1 MSAAASSIYVGKGE
15 SDHSLLLKLAN
26 RHGLIA
32 GATGTGKTVTLRLL
46 AEGFSTA
53 GVPVFMADVK
63 GDLAGIATLGTPN
76 EKLQKRAAEIGM
88 TDYTPRAFPVIFWD
102 LFGKKGHPI
111 RVDMEAM
118 GPMMLARLMDLN
130 ETQEGVL
137 NVAFVVAEK
146 QNLPLVDMNDLRAIL
161 THLSD
166 NATQISSEY
175 GNVAAASVASIQRR
189 LLMLEQEG
197 GDAFFGE
204 PALDFSDM
212 TRTKGN
218 EGYINILAAD
228 TLINSPKTY
237 ATFLMWMLSH
247 MYATFPEVGDLD
259 KPKMVFFF
267 DEAHLL
273 FTDAPAALVQK
284 IEQIVRLIRSKGV
297 GIYFITQNPTDI
309 PDAILGQLG
318 NRAQHALRAFSPRD
332 QKSVQV
338 AAETFRQNPKF
349 NTEEAITQ
357 LGVGEA
363 LVSLLEDGGTP
374 SIVDRTLIAPP
385 ASFLGAI
392 DDAARA
398 AIISASPVA
407 GVYDEAVDRES
418 AFELLQK
425 KRTVRQEA
433 GQSAASQWGIGDD
446 DADEEAAQ
454 AVGGGRAP
462 TGAGRQRM
470 GYGETLA
477 KSVMRSVGTKLA
489 NELVKVAIKSF
500 LK

>member
-1 MSAAASSIYVGKGE
+1 MSAASIYVGKGE
-15 SDHSLLLKLAN
+15 VDHHLLLPLAN

-32 GATGTGKTVTLRLL
+32 GATGTGKTVSLRLL
-46 AEGFSTA
+46 AEGFSAA

-63 GDLAGIATLGTPN
+63 GDLSGLAVEGSLN
-76 EKLQKRAAEIGM
+76 DKLKKRAEEIG
-88 TDYTPRAFPVIFWD
+88 YTSWEGKAFPVMFWD

-111 RVDMEAM
+111 RVDLEAM
-118 GPMMLARLMDLN
+118 GPMMLARLMELN

-146 QNLPLVDMNDLRAIL
+146 QDLPLVDMQDLRAIL
-161 THLSD
+161 THLSE
-166 NATQISSEY
+166 NAKEISAEY
-175 GNVAAASVASIQRR
+175 GNVAATSVASIQRQ

-197 GDAFFGE
+197 GAAFFGE

-212 TRTKGN
+212 LRKKGDA
-218 EGYINILAAD
+218 GYINILAAE
-228 TLINSPKTY
+228 TLINSPRLY
-237 ATFLMWMLSH
+237 STFLMWMLSH
-247 MYATFPEVGDLD
+247 IYATFPEVGDVD

-273 FTDAPAALVQK
+273 FNDAPAALVQK

-297 GIYFITQNPTDI
+297 GVYFITQNPTDI
-309 PDAILGQLG
+309 PDSILGQLG
-318 NRAQHALRAFSPRD
+318 NRFQHALRAFSPRD
-332 QKSVQV
+332 QKAVQV

-357 LGVGEA
+357 LAVGEA

-374 SIVDRTLIAPP
+374 SVVDRTLIAPP
-385 ASFLGAI
+385 ASFLGAL
-392 DDAARA
+392 DDAQRRD
-398 AIISASPVA
+398 IIKASPVD
-407 GVYDEAVDRES
+407 GVYDEVVDRES

-425 KRTVRQEA
+425 KRNVRAEA
-433 GQSAASQWGIGDD
+433 GDSAASQWGLDD
-446 DADEEAAQ
+446 DDQDEEATR
-454 AVGGGRAP
+454 AVGGNKARA
-462 TGAGRQRM
+462 TGGRQRM

-489 NELVKVAIKSF
+489 NELVKVALKSL